1 MSPGGTAR
9 DALERAAG
17 AAALRDHP
25 PVVLEGA
32 SLSLTLRPQSALAM
46 AAALGALGAHGLAAL
61 IRGGGSRLAAA
72 NPLSRADVLLE
83 TGGLSAPPEVDGD
96 EGVVRV
102 AAGTAVSLL
111 QESAR
116 AAGWE
121 APLDPPGPAS
131 TVGGALA
138 TAAMGPRSPHPRD
151 IVLGLEVALASGELS
166 HCGGRVVKNVTG
178 YDLAKLYV
186 GSWGS
191 LGVITSAWLR
201 LRPPPEAVAVL
212 EAELPADEE
221 HAVAAALGAARR
233 STARACGLADADL
246 LEGGGAPGRRL
257 VVELAGDAPA
267 VRADWDGLASALG
280 TAPAAEGRV
289 EALRA
294 LQGRVAEGG
303 LRLRVASV
311 AGGLAQASAILH
323 RAGARLLIQP
333 GKGLLHAFFDNAR
346 SMADLARAFEAAR
359 AAARAGRGSL
369 LVEAAPL
376 ALREGVDVFD
386 PPPEW
391 LRLFRALKH
400 QYDPKGVLN
409 PGRFAGGL

>member
-1 MSPGGTAR
+1 VSLGGPAR
-9 DALERAAG
+9 EALERAAG
-17 AAALRDHP
+17 AGALREHAP
-25 PVVLEGA
+25 IALEGA
-32 SLSLTLRPQSALAM
+32 ALSFTLRPASAEAM
-46 AAALGALGAHGLAAL
+46 AAALGVLDREGLAAL
-61 IRGGGSRLAAA
+61 VRGGGSRLAAA
-72 NPLSRADVLLE
+72 NPLSRADLLLE
-83 TGGLSAPPEVDGD
+83 TGGLAAPPEVDAE
-96 EGVVRV
+96 EGVARV
-102 AAGTAVSLL
+102 AAGTTVSELR
-111 QESAR
+111 ERAR

-121 APLDPPGPAS
+121 APLDPPGPAA
-131 TVGGALA
+131 TVGGTLA
-138 TAAMGPRSPHPRD
+138 TAAVGPCSPHPRD
-151 IVLGLEVALASGELS
+151 LVLGLEVALASGELA

-186 GSWGS
+186 GSCGS

-201 LRPPPEAVAVL
+201 LRPLPETVVVL

-233 STARACGLADADL
+233 ATTRACGLVDATL
-246 LEGGGAPGRRL
+246 LEGGWTPGRRL

-267 VRADWDGLASALG
+267 VQADRDGLASALG

-289 EALRA
+289 DAMRA

-311 AGGLAQASAILH
+311 AGGLVQASGVLH
-323 RAGARLLIQP
+323 GAGARLLVQP
-333 GKGLLHAFFDNAR
+333 GKGLLHAFFDGAR
-346 SMADLARAFEAAR
+346 SMADLARAFEAGR

-369 LVEAAPL
+369 LLESAPL
-376 ALREGVDVFD
+376 ALRQGVDVFD
-386 PPPEW
+386 PPPAW